1 MVAVSRT
8 GVNDIELRPL
18 PRPIAKT
25 IRLPGSKSLTNRAL
39 LLAAL
44 ARGTSHVERMLLAD
58 DTRLMVRALA
68 RLGVA
73 IQVDETLCRATV
85 QGCGRPWPEVEGDLF
100 CGNAGT
106 VLRFLAAA
114 CAAGHGEYRLDGG
127 PRMRQRPIGQLVH
140 ALRDLGARIAYDER
154 DGFCPIA
161 IDANGLRGV
170 EARFDRPV
178 SSQFVSA
185 VLMAAP
191 LAAGD
196 VMIDASVGL
205 PSAPYVAM
213 TLSVMRSFGVDAAG
227 DGSHRFIVPAPQ
239 TFAAVDFEVE
249 PDATAASY
257 FFAAAALTGGRVTV
271 EGLGGDSCQGDVRFV
286 QVLRRMGCQ
295 IEQAPR
301 RTTVYGPPD
310 GRLRGV
316 DVDLNDMPD
325 VAPTLAVL
333 AAFAEGPT
341 RIRKVANL
349 RLKETDRL
357 HALSRE
363 LAKLGV
369 ETEIHEDGLSV
380 HPDRPP
386 VAAAIDTYDDH
397 RMAMSFALAGLRL
410 DGVVIRD
417 AGCVTKTFPD
427 FFDRWAELGK

>member
-1 MVAVSRT
+1 MNRT
-8 GVNDIELRPL
+8 GVNDIQLRPP
-18 PRPIAKT
+18 PRPIDKT

-58 DTRLMVRALA
+58 DTRLMARALA

-85 QGCGRPWPEVEGDLF
+85 QGRGRPWPEGEGDLY

-106 VLRFLAAA
+106 VIRFLAAA

-127 PRMRQRPIGQLVH
+127 PRMRQRPIGQLVD
-140 ALRDLGARIAYDER
+140 ALRALGAGIAYDGQE
-154 DGFCPIA
+154 GYCPIA
-161 IDANGLRGV
+161 IAARGLRGG
-170 EARFDRPV
+170 EARFSRPA

-185 VLMAAP
+185 LLMAAP
-191 LAAGD
+191 FAGRD
-196 VMIDASVGL
+196 VLIDASVGM

-213 TLSVMRSFGVDAAG
+213 TLSVMRAFGVDAVG
-227 DGSHRFIVPAPQ
+227 DGAHRFIVPAPQ
-239 TFAAVDFEVE
+239 TYAAVDFEIE

-257 FFAAAALTGGRVTV
+257 FFAAAALTGGRITI
-271 EGLGGDSCQGDVRFV
+271 EGLGADSCQGDLRFV
-286 QVLRRMGCQ
+286 DVLRRMGCE

-301 RTTVYGPPD
+301 RTTVQGPAA
-310 GRLRGV
+310 GRLCGV
-316 DVDLNDMPD
+316 DVDLNAMPD

-341 RIRKVANL
+341 RIRDVANL

-369 ETEIHEDGLSV
+369 ETEVHEDGLSIL
-380 HPDRPP
+380 PDRQA

-410 DGVVIRD
+410 DGVVICD
-417 AGCVTKTFPD
+417 AACVSKTFPG
-427 FFDRWAELGK
+427 FFDRWAELAD